1 MLNFDEL
8 FMLAKTCG
16 FTHAGA
22 LDVSTLEF
30 LSEVRDMC
38 ASDKCRNYNRSW
50 SCPPATGTLEAMK
63 ERASKFK
70 SGILVQTAGAL
81 EDSYD
86 FEAMQETAKKQSDN
100 FQRLWDKLEPLYP
113 NLFPMGSGGCVK
125 CEKCTYPDEPCRF
138 PDRLMSSM
146 EACGLLVSKVC
157 IANGMK
163 YNHGPDTI
171 AYTGCFLL
179 E

>member
-8 FMLAKTCG
+8 FVLAKTCG

-30 LSEVRDMC
+30 LSEVRNMC

-50 SCPPATGTLEAMK
+50 SCPPATGTLEAMRS
-63 ERASKFK
+63 RASKFK
-70 SGILVQTAGAL
+70 SGILVQTVGTL

-100 FQRLWDKLEPLYP
+100 FQRLWDKLESLYP

-138 PDRLMSSM
+138 PGRLMSSM
-146 EACGLLVSKVC
+146 EACGLLVSRVC